1 MVKFTI
7 KLPMELSAIQ
17 VHKYQKYLKI
27 VDQNK
32 DAEDR
37 HFLNMKAV
45 EIFCEASLKDVKGVP
60 AKVFSDIVYKINT
73 LFDTEHKLVQ
83 QFDMTDVNGKTVT
96 FGFIPKLE
104 DMSFGE
110 FLDLESF
117 ITDWDTMHKALAVLY
132 RPITRSRK
140 GFYDIEEYEGSG
152 KYSQVMKDAPL
163 NVALGAM
170 VFFYHLGSDL
180 LDSMKNYLQD
190 QMETNT
196 TLKEALEENGDGMLR
211 FINLQQEM
219 SQNLKTLKN
228 SLRVSV

>member
-219 SQNLKTLKN
+219 SQSLKTLKN